1 MSVYVYASAKRMGS
15 DKKCECVSLVCMLGM
30 LVQSLYKSECDM
42 RCKCHAISE
51 TFHMKT
57 APQGDCSGRPSHSV
71 SMTKAL
77 MLLYRTSSQVSPEIV
92 PSHHLYTLVFL
103 LQLAENTQVRL

>member
-1 MSVYVYASAKRMGS
+1 MFMRVQKEWEAIKSVCEFRLHARHASAVAE
-15 DKKCECVSLVCMLGM
+15 KKSSVIIGAS
-30 LVQSLYKSECDM
+30 
-42 RCKCHAISE
+42 ATISE